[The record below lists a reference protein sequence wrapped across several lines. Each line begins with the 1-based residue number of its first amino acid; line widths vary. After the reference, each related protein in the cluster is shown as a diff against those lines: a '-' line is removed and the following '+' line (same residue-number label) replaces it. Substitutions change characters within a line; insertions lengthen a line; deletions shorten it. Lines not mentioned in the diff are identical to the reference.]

1 MANTNSKDLDEKLST
16 WGISLEGDTPAEK
29 PHSPTARDQLNEKLS
44 LWGTS
49 VQYEWFATKKQ
60 LLERLLEWG
69 IHAETIEHTEVR
81 LI

>member
-1 MANTNSKDLDEKLST
+1 MANTNSKDLDEKLSP
-16 WGISLEGDTPAEK
+16 WGITLEGQKTHEK
-29 PHSPTARDQLNEKLS
+29 PHSPTAQDKLNEKLS

-69 IHAETIEHTEVR
+69 IHTETVEHAEVC
-81 LI
+81 